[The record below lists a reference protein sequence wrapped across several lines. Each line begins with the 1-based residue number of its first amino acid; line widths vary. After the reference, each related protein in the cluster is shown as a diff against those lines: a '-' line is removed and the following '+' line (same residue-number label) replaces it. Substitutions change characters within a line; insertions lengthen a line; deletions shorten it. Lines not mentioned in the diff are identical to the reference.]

1 MRTLPPIGAGRMCRR
16 TLVLA
21 LCMLCATACS
31 AKPAT
36 FDPRD
41 PRSPL
46 RLVRTIPLPDV
57 RGRID
62 HMAIDPRANRLFVAE
77 IGNGSVDEVDL
88 TAGKVSHRISGL
100 SEPQGLAWLPGTA
113 ELAVACGDGSVR
125 FFRGPDWH
133 EVARISLGDDA
144 DNVRI
149 DPSNG
154 HLVVGY
160 GTGGLAVIDPSTHQ
174 LLKRIPLS
182 GHPEAFAILG
192 ARIFVNVPSRHRIAV
207 VDLDR
212 GRVISSLPVGAR
224 AGNYPMALNG
234 AGSAIAVAFRF
245 PASAAVIGVGTGRLL
260 FATESCADADDLY
273 FAKGGLAIVCGQG
286 AIDLVSLATPDPP
299 ERVTTREGARTG
311 LLASDGKTLFIA
323 VPKGASAA
331 ELWELTFNPR
341 QP

>member
-1 MRTLPPIGAGRMCRR
+1 MRALPPIGAWRMCRR
-16 TLVLA
+16 ALVLA
-21 LCMLCATACS
+21 LWTLCATACS
-31 AKPAT
+31 AKPTT
-36 FDPRD
+36 FDPSD

-62 HMAIDPRANRLFVAE
+62 HMAIDPRSNHLFVAE
-77 IGNGSVDEVDL
+77 LGNGSVDDVDL
-88 TAGKVSHRISGL
+88 TAGKVAHRISGL
-100 SEPQGLAWLPGTA
+100 SEPQGLAWLPATA

-125 FFRGPDWH
+125 FFRGSDWH
-133 EVARISLGDDA
+133 EVARVSLGDDA
-144 DNVRI
+144 DNVRT

-154 HLVVGY
+154 RLVVGY
-160 GTGGLAVIDPSTHQ
+160 GTGGLAIIDPTTHQ

-192 ARIFVNVPSRHRIAV
+192 AKIFVNVPSRHRIAV
-207 VDLDR
+207 VDMDQ
-212 GRVISSLPVGAR
+212 GRVVSSLPVGAR

-245 PASAAVIGVGTGRLL
+245 PASAAVIEVGTGRLL
-260 FATESCADADDLY
+260 FATQSCGDADDLY
-273 FAKGGLAIVCGQG
+273 FAEGGLAIVCGQG
-286 AIDLVSLATPDPP
+286 TVDLVNLAMPHSR

-323 VPKGASAA
+323 VPKGASVAQ
-331 ELWELTFNPR
+331 LWQLSSIPYEP
-341 QP
+341 